1 MMSRSHPV
9 FGWLWLP
16 RDEWSRTLDRCLQER
31 DQLNDANHAGHPPAF
46 VTWCRVVQM
55 PELAKR
61 YRKQFDDRIE
71 SLQMLLANV
80 QASIAG
86 GRLDRQHE
94 ADQLSAE
101 ITWLSELVA

>member
-1 MMSRSHPV
+1 MMSRCHLV
-9 FGWLWLP
+9 YGWLWLP
-16 RDEWSRTLDRCLQER
+16 RAEWSRTLDRCLQER
-31 DQLNDANHAGHPPAF
+31 DQLNNPNHVGHPPAF
-46 VTWCRVVQM
+46 VAWCRDVQM

-61 YRKQFDDRIE
+61 CGEQFSNRIE

-80 QASIAG
+80 QASIAV

-101 ITWLSELVA
+101 ITWLSELLA